1 METTTASEA
10 PRPAGVWFKSGRSA
24 PASNCV
30 EVRYL
35 PEGGVEVR
43 NSKRP
48 EGGSLIFTDEEFDA
62 WVDGAKDGDFDR

>member
-1 METTTASEA
+1 METTAALAA
-10 PRPAGVWFKSGRSA
+10 PRPAGAWFKLGRSA

-48 EGGSLIFTDEEFDA
+48 EGGTITFTDAEFDA
-62 WVDGAKDGDFDR
+62 WVGGAKDGDFDR